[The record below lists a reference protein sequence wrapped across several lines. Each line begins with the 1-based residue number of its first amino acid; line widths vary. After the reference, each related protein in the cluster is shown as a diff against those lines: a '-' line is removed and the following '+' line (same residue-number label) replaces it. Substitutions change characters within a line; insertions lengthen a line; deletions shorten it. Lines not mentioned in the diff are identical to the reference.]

1 MTDQYACPDCGYPE
15 PECAC
20 DERCDGCGEDYDDCA
35 CDDLCPGGCGAILRR
50 CKCDAQHEAWAGK

>member
-1 MTDQYACPDCGYPE
+1 MTDQYACPDYGYPE